1 MTNLDVGGKYV
12 AGCVVGILRGVDGRG
27 VVGLGHRESA
37 FGPFGLQTAGHLG
50 SDEPGV
56 QANTVVRGVVVGRA
70 VVVQR
75 GSF

>member
-1 MTNLDVGGKYV
+1 M
-12 AGCVVGILRGVDGRG
+12 AGWVVGILRGVDGRG

-37 FGPFGLQTAGHLG
+37 FGPFGLQTAGHLL
-50 SDEPGV
+50 SVEPGV
-56 QANTVVRGVVVGRA
+56 QTNTVVVGGVVVGRA